1 MGEIT
6 MDPSEFIKN
15 YFINPVN
22 DRSGYN
28 IINTV
33 IYALIALFFAFI
45 LFKILKK
52 EKVKID
58 MKFVLCVIPF
68 IILGSTVRVV
78 TDATGDVA
86 AGLPNYF
93 LMNSSYLLGLYGV
106 VGSLHLYDYGFLT
119 ATPGIYIIIGSL
131 TFLSIL
137 LFNRMKKMEL
147 LPKLVALLILLHLI
161 LLLPIMKNWSYLLL
175 IIVLAT
181 VGTLAGKFTLQKM
194 KLKPTIAQQI
204 VILSHSLDGAASY
217 VAIELFNGGNMYFE
231 QHVLSNA
238 LGVFFGSMFAFY
250 VIKVLF
256 STLAVYLVESSNDA
270 REDKNYILL
279 LLIIFGLAP
288 GVRDALRLL
297 AGV

>member
-1 MGEIT
+1 MN
-6 MDPSEFIKN
+6 MNFSELIGN

-28 IINTV
+28 LVNTV
-33 IYALIALFFAFI
+33 VYALIALFFAFI
-45 LFKILKK
+45 FFKILKK
-52 EKVKID
+52 ERVKID
-58 MKFVLCVIPF
+58 VNFVLRVIPF
-68 IILGSTVRVV
+68 VILGSTIRVV

-86 AGLPNYF
+86 AGLQNHF
-93 LMNSSYLLGLYGV
+93 LLNSSALFGLYDV
-106 VGSLHLYDYGFLT
+106 VGSLHIYDYGFLT
-119 ATPGIYIIIGSL
+119 ATPGIYVIIGSL

-137 LFNRMKKMEL
+137 LFNRMKRMDLLQKFAVLLL
-147 LPKLVALLILLHLI
+147 LPNLI
-161 LLLPIMKNWSYLLL
+161 LLLPLMKNWAHLLL
-175 IIVLAT
+175 VLVLTA
-181 VGTLAGKFTLQKM
+181 VGMFVGKLILQKM
-194 KLKPTIAQQI
+194 KIKFGIVQQI

-217 VAIELFNGGNMYFE
+217 VAIELFGGGNTYFE

-256 STLAVYLVESSNDA
+256 STLAVYLVESSNDS
-270 REDKNYILL
+270 REEKNYILL

-288 GVRDALRLL
+288 GVRDLLRLL